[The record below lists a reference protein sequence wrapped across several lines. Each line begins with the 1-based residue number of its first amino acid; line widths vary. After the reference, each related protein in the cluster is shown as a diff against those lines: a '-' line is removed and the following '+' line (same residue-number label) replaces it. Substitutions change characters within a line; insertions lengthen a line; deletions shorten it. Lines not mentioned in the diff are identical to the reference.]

1 MNNYAKPVVNEF
13 NISGTVLAVQI
24 ENLSWNDKNTGLA
37 RTGVRFSII
46 LQGDY
51 GIIFC
56 RAFNPSENLSK
67 IKAGDL
73 VYLPIDKFEKEN
85 GMKVATLNRGI

>member
-1 MNNYAKPVVNEF
+1 MSNYSKPVANEF
-13 NISGTVLAVQI
+13 NISGTVLATQS

-37 RTGVRFSII
+37 RSGVRYSII

-51 GIIFC
+51 GIVFC
-56 RAFNPSENLSK
+56 RSFNPSENLVK

-73 VYLPIDKFEKEN
+73 VYLPIDKFDKEN

>member
-1 MNNYAKPVVNEF
+1 MNNYSKPFVNEF
-13 NISGTVLAVQI
+13 NISGTVLATQI
-24 ENLSWNDKNTGLA
+24 ENLSWTDKNTGLL

-67 IKAGDL
+67 INVGDI
-73 VYLPIDKFEKEN
+73 VYFPIDKFDKEN

>member
-13 NISGTVLAVQI
+13 NISGTVLAVQS
-24 ENLSWNDKNTGLA
+24 ENVSWNDKNTGLA
-37 RTGVRFSII
+37 RSGVRFTVI

-51 GIIFC
+51 GFIIC
-56 RAFNPSENLSK
+56 RAFNPSETLSK

-85 GMKVATLNRGI
+85 GTKVATLNRGI

>member
-1 MNNYAKPVVNEF
+1 MNNYSKPSVNEF
-13 NISGTVLAVQI
+13 CVSGTVLATQS
-24 ENLSWNDKNTGLA
+24 ENLNWNDKNTGLA

-56 RAFNPSENLSK
+56 RSFNPSENLVK
-67 IKAGDL
+67 VKVGDL
-73 VYLPIDKFEKEN
+73 VYLPIDKFDKEN
-85 GMKVATLNRGI
+85 GMKVAILNRGI

>member
-1 MNNYAKPVVNEF
+1 MNNYSKPVVNEF
-13 NISGTVLAVQI
+13 NISGTVLATQI
-24 ENLSWNDKNTGLA
+24 ENLSWNDKNTGLS

-51 GIIFC
+51 GITFC
-56 RAFNPSENLSK
+56 RAFNPSETLSK
-67 IKAGDL
+67 VKVGDL
-73 VYLPIDKFEKEN
+73 VFLPIDKFEKEN